1 MNVIL
6 MDRVTNLGDL
16 GEEVVVRNGY
26 ARNFLLPQGK
36 AVRATEENRE
46 VFEAQ
51 RSELEASAV
60 ERLSEAEQRAHRLED
75 CSVTIVVRTGEE
87 GKLYGSV
94 GTVEIAQ
101 ALSDMGIEVR
111 KSEVIMSEGTIRIT
125 GEYEVDIHLHADV
138 TRSINVAIVAE

>member
-6 MDRVTNLGDL
+6 MERVTNLGDL
-16 GEEVVVRNGY
+16 GEEVAVRNGY

-46 VFEAQ
+46 VFEAR

-60 ERLSEAEQRAHRLED
+60 ERLSEAEQRAHQLDE
-75 CSVTIVVRTGEE
+75 CTVTIVARTGDE

-94 GTVEIAQ
+94 GTVEVAQ
-101 ALSDMGIEVR
+101 ALIDMGIEVR
-111 KSEVIMSEGTIRIT
+111 KSEVVMSEGAIRIT

-138 TRSINVAIVAE
+138 TRGIKVVVVSE

>member
-6 MDRVTNLGDL
+6 MERVTNLGDL

-46 VFEAQ
+46 VFEAK

-75 CSVTIVVRTGEE
+75 CSVTIVARTGEE

-94 GTVEIAQ
+94 GTVEIVQ
-101 ALSDMGIEVR
+101 ALGDMGIEVM
-111 KSEVIMSEGTIRIT
+111 KSEVIMSEGAIRIT

-138 TRSINVAIVAE
+138 TRTINVAVVAE

>member
-1 MNVIL
+1 
-6 MDRVTNLGDL
+6 
-16 GEEVVVRNGY
+16 
-26 ARNFLLPQGK
+26 
-36 AVRATEENRE
+36 
-46 VFEAQ
+46 
-51 RSELEASAV
+51 
-60 ERLSEAEQRAHRLED
+60 
-75 CSVTIVVRTGEE
+75 VRTGEE

-111 KSEVIMSEGTIRIT
+111 KSEVIMSEGAIRIT

>member
-6 MDRVTNLGDL
+6 MERVTNLGDL

-111 KSEVIMSEGTIRIT
+111 KSEVIMSEGAIRIT
-125 GEYEVDIHLHADV
+125 GEYKVDIHLHADV
-138 TRSINVAIVAE
+138 TRSINVAVVAE

>member
-6 MDRVTNLGDL
+6 MERVTNLGDL
-16 GEEVVVRNGY
+16 GEEVAVRNGY

-46 VFEAQ
+46 VFEAR

-60 ERLSEAEQRAHRLED
+60 ERLSEAEQRAHQLDE
-75 CSVTIVVRTGEE
+75 CTVTIVARTGDE

-94 GTVEIAQ
+94 GTVEVAE

-111 KSEVIMSEGTIRIT
+111 KSEVVMSEGAIRIT

-138 TRSINVAIVAE
+138 TRGIKVVVVAE

>member
-6 MDRVTNLGDL
+6 MERVTNLGDL

-75 CSVTIVVRTGEE
+75 CSVNIVALTGEE

-94 GTVEIAQ
+94 GTVEIVQ
-101 ALSDMGIEVR
+101 ALGDMGIEVM
-111 KSEVIMSEGTIRIT
+111 KSEVIMSEGAIRIT

-138 TRSINVAIVAE
+138 TRSINVAGVAE

>member
-6 MDRVTNLGDL
+6 MERVTNLGDL

-94 GTVEIAQ
+94 GTVEIVQ
-101 ALSDMGIEVR
+101 ALGDMGIEVM
-111 KSEVIMSEGTIRIT
+111 KSEVIMSEGAIRIT

-138 TRSINVAIVAE
+138 TRTINVAVVAE

>member
-6 MDRVTNLGDL
+6 MERVTNLGDL
-16 GEEVVVRNGY
+16 GEEVAVRNGY

-46 VFEAQ
+46 VFEAR

-60 ERLSEAEQRAHRLED
+60 ERLSEAEQRAHQLDE
-75 CSVTIVVRTGEE
+75 CTVTIVARTGDE

-94 GTVEIAQ
+94 GTVEVAE

-111 KSEVIMSEGTIRIT
+111 KSEVVMSEGAIRIT

-138 TRSINVAIVAE
+138 TRGIKVVVVSE

>member
-6 MDRVTNLGDL
+6 MERVTNLGDL
-16 GEEVVVRNGY
+16 GEEVAVRNGY

-36 AVRATEENRE
+36 AVRATEENRG
-46 VFEAQ
+46 VFEAR
-51 RSELEASAV
+51 RSALEASAV
-60 ERLSEAEQRAHRLED
+60 ARVAEAEERAYQLEE
-75 CSVTIVVRTGEE
+75 CTVTIVARTGEE

-101 ALSDMGIEVR
+101 ALSDMDIEVQ
-111 KSEVIMSEGTIRIT
+111 KSEVVMSEGAIRIT

-138 TRSINVAIVAE
+138 TRGIKVVVVAE

>member
-6 MDRVTNLGDL
+6 MERVTNLGDL

-36 AVRATEENRE
+36 VVRATEKNRE

-75 CSVTIVVRTGEE
+75 CSVTIVARTGEE

-111 KSEVIMSEGTIRIT
+111 KSEVIMSEGAIRIT
-125 GEYEVDIHLHADV
+125 GEYKVDIHLHADV
-138 TRSINVAIVAE
+138 TRSINVAVVAE

>member
-6 MDRVTNLGDL
+6 MERVTNLGDL
-16 GEEVVVRNGY
+16 GEEVVVKNGY
-26 ARNFLLPQGK
+26 ARNFLLPQSK

-46 VFEAQ
+46 VFEAK

-60 ERLSEAEQRAHRLED
+60 ERLSKAEQRAHRLED
-75 CSVTIVVRTGEE
+75 CSVTIVARTGEE

-94 GTVEIAQ
+94 GTIEIAQ

-111 KSEVIMSEGTIRIT
+111 KSEVIMSEGAIRVT

-138 TRSINVAIVAE
+138 TRSINVAVVAE

>member
-6 MDRVTNLGDL
+6 MERVSNLGDL

-60 ERLSEAEQRAHRLED
+60 ERLSEAERRAHRLED
-75 CSVTIVVRTGEE
+75 CSVTIAARTGEE

-94 GTVEIAQ
+94 GTAEIAQ

-111 KSEVIMSEGTIRIT
+111 KREVIMSEGAIRIT
-125 GEYEVDIHLHADV
+125 GEHEVDIHLHADV
-138 TRSINVAIVAE
+138 TRSINVAVVAE

>member
-6 MDRVTNLGDL
+6 MERVTNLGDL
-16 GEEVVVRNGY
+16 GEEVAVRNGY

-36 AVRATEENRE
+36 AVRATEENRG
-46 VFEAQ
+46 VFEAK

-75 CSVTIVVRTGEE
+75 CSVNIVARTGEE

-94 GTVEIAQ
+94 GTVEIVQ
-101 ALSDMGIEVR
+101 ALGDMGIEVM
-111 KSEVIMSEGTIRIT
+111 KSEVIMSEGAIRIT

-138 TRSINVAIVAE
+138 TRTINVAVVAE

>member
-6 MDRVTNLGDL
+6 MERVTNLGDL
-16 GEEVVVRNGY
+16 GEEVIVLNGY

-36 AVRATEENRE
+36 AVRATEENRG
-46 VFEAQ
+46 VFEAK

-75 CSVTIVVRTGEE
+75 CSVNIVALTGEE

-94 GTVEIAQ
+94 GTVEIVQ
-101 ALSDMGIEVR
+101 ALGDMGIEVM
-111 KSEVIMSEGTIRIT
+111 KSEVIMSEGAIRIT
-125 GEYEVDIHLHADV
+125 GEYKVDIHLHADV
-138 TRSINVAIVAE
+138 TRTINVAVVAE

>member
-6 MDRVTNLGDL
+6 MERVTNLGDL
-16 GEEVVVRNGY
+16 GEEVGVRNGY

-46 VFEAQ
+46 VFEAR

-60 ERLSEAEQRAHRLED
+60 ARLSEAELRAQQLEE
-75 CSVTIVVRTGEE
+75 CTVTIVARTGEE

-111 KSEVIMSEGTIRIT
+111 KSEVVMSEGAIRIT
-125 GEYEVDIHLHADV
+125 GDYQVDVHLHADV
-138 TRSINVAIVAE
+138 ARAINVVVVAE

>member
-6 MDRVTNLGDL
+6 MERVTNLGDL
-16 GEEVVVRNGY
+16 GDEVVVRNGY

-111 KSEVIMSEGTIRIT
+111 KSEVIMSEGAIRIT
-125 GEYEVDIHLHADV
+125 
-138 TRSINVAIVAE
+138 

>member
-6 MDRVTNLGDL
+6 MERVTNLGDL
-16 GEEVVVRNGY
+16 GEEVIVRNGY

-46 VFEAQ
+46 VFEAK

-75 CSVTIVVRTGEE
+75 CSVNIVALTGEE
-87 GKLYGSV
+87 GKLYG
-94 GTVEIAQ
+94 
-101 ALSDMGIEVR
+101 
-111 KSEVIMSEGTIRIT
+111 
-125 GEYEVDIHLHADV
+125 
-138 TRSINVAIVAE
+138 

>member
-6 MDRVTNLGDL
+6 MERVTNLGDL
-16 GEEVVVRNGY
+16 GEEVIVRNGY

-46 VFEAQ
+46 VFEAK

-75 CSVTIVVRTGEE
+75 CSVNIVALTGEE

-94 GTVEIAQ
+94 GTVEIVQ
-101 ALSDMGIEVR
+101 ALGDMGIEVM
-111 KSEVIMSEGTIRIT
+111 KSEVIMSEGAIRIT
-125 GEYEVDIHLHADV
+125 GEYKVDIHLHADV
-138 TRSINVAIVAE
+138 TRTINVAVVAE

>member
-6 MDRVTNLGDL
+6 MERVTNLGDL

-94 GTVEIAQ
+94 GTVEIVQ
-101 ALSDMGIEVR
+101 ALGDMGIEVM
-111 KSEVIMSEGTIRIT
+111 KSEVIMSEGAIRIT

-138 TRSINVAIVAE
+138 TRSINVAVVAE

>member
-6 MDRVTNLGDL
+6 MERVTNLGDL
-16 GEEVVVRNGY
+16 GKEVIVRNGY

-75 CSVTIVVRTGEE
+75 CSVNIVALTGEE

-94 GTVEIAQ
+94 GTVEIVQ
-101 ALSDMGIEVR
+101 ALGDMGIEVM
-111 KSEVIMSEGTIRIT
+111 KSEVIMSEGAIRIT
-125 GEYEVDIHLHADV
+125 GEYEVDIPLHADV
-138 TRSINVAIVAE
+138 IRTINVAVVAE

>member
-6 MDRVTNLGDL
+6 MERVTNLGDL

-36 AVRATEENRE
+36 VVRATEKNRE

-75 CSVTIVVRTGEE
+75 CSVTIVARTGEE

-101 ALSDMGIEVR
+101 ALSDVGIEVR
-111 KSEVIMSEGTIRIT
+111 KSEVIMSEGAIRIT
-125 GEYEVDIHLHADV
+125 GEYKVDIHLHADV
-138 TRSINVAIVAE
+138 TRSINVAVVAE

>member
-6 MDRVTNLGDL
+6 MERVTNLGDL
-16 GEEVVVRNGY
+16 GEEVAVRNGY

-36 AVRATEENRE
+36 AVRATEENRG
-46 VFEAQ
+46 VFEAR

-60 ERLSEAEQRAHRLED
+60 ERLSEAEKRAYQLEE
-75 CSVTIVVRTGEE
+75 CTVTIVARTGEE

-101 ALSDMGIEVR
+101 ALSDMDIDVK
-111 KSEVIMSEGTIRIT
+111 KSEVVMSEGAIRIT

-138 TRSINVAIVAE
+138 TRGIKVVVVAE

>member
-6 MDRVTNLGDL
+6 MERVTNLGDL
-16 GEEVVVRNGY
+16 GEEVIVRNGY

-46 VFEAQ
+46 VFEAK

-75 CSVTIVVRTGEE
+75 CSVKIVARAGEE
-87 GKLYGSV
+87 GKLYGAV
-94 GTVEIAQ
+94 GTVEIVQ
-101 ALSDMGIEVR
+101 ALGDMGIEVM
-111 KSEVIMSEGTIRIT
+111 KSEVIMSEGAIRIT

-138 TRSINVAIVAE
+138 TRTINVAVVAE

>member
-6 MDRVTNLGDL
+6 MERVSNLGDL
-16 GEEVVVRNGY
+16 GEEVVVKNGH

-46 VFEAQ
+46 VFEAK

-75 CSVTIVVRTGEE
+75 CSVTIAARTGEE

-94 GTVEIAQ
+94 GTAEIAQ

-111 KSEVIMSEGTIRIT
+111 KREVIMSEGAIRST

-138 TRSINVAIVAE
+138 TRSINVAVVAE

>member
-6 MDRVTNLGDL
+6 MERVTNLGDL
-16 GEEVVVRNGY
+16 GEEVIVRNGY
-26 ARNFLLPQGK
+26 ARNFLLAQGK

-46 VFEAQ
+46 VFEAK

-75 CSVTIVVRTGEE
+75 CSVNIVALTGEE

-94 GTVEIAQ
+94 GTVEIVQ
-101 ALSDMGIEVR
+101 ALGDMGIEVM
-111 KSEVIMSEGTIRIT
+111 KSEVIMSEGAIRIT
-125 GEYEVDIHLHADV
+125 GEYKVDIHLHADV
-138 TRSINVAIVAE
+138 TRTINVAVVAE